1 MKAVLLAA
9 SAAGVGAPAAPLH
22 GPSVEAVSSLQ
33 VSAGY
38 RVGEMPP
45 FSASERDIGAFGL
58 GGRWAPHPSVELRA
72 AWEGLRATW
81 PAGNTAL
88 GSGDLHLGTRARPYA
103 GAGAVP
109 GVWLDWEVKLPN
121 APEDTGLGTDE
132 TDVLGLLYLAWS
144 GERRRLQAGGGLAIL
159 GSPVQHAAQDDAA
172 LVHARGALMLGPTW
186 LSAGLD
192 GRLASP
198 RNPLDLSLDVGASWT
213 RGRLQLGVEGLAGLS
228 PAAPDY
234 GGRLVVGLVPL
245 PEGS

>member
-1 MKAVLLAA
+1 M
-9 SAAGVGAPAAPLH
+9 
-22 GPSVEAVSSLQ
+22 
-33 VSAGY
+33 
-38 RVGEMPP
+38 
-45 FSASERDIGAFGL
+45 
-58 GGRWAPHPSVELRA
+58 
-72 AWEGLRATW
+72 
-81 PAGNTAL
+81 
-88 GSGDLHLGTRARPYA
+88 
-103 GAGAVP
+103 
-109 GVWLDWEVKLPN
+109 KLPN

-144 GERRRLQAGGGLAIL
+144 GERWRLQAGGGLAIL

-228 PAAPDY
+228 PAAALMARSETAARPRSANSASAAFSSRSRELERAMTRTLTYQMVVSTDKLTAAIDL
-234 GGRLVVGLVPL
+234 GG
-245 PEGS
+245 PEAPQDDFDFGRT